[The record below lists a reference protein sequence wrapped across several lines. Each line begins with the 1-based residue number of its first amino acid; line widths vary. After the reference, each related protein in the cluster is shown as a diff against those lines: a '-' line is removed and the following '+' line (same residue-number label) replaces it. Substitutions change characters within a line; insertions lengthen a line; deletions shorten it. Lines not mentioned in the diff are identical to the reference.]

1 MEVSKEAS
9 KLGSENFLI
18 SSDIEKFRLISLKMK
33 HRVLFAWIVY
43 KTIIKYYFIR

>member
-18 SSDIEKFRLISLKMK
+18 SSDIEKFRLLDFFEDETSSSLCLD
-33 HRVLFAWIVY
+33 RV
-43 KTIIKYYFIR
+43 